1 MLKALGKQ
9 VKQFKKD
16 AIATPICMIFE
27 VIFEMLIPYLMMSM
41 IDKGVNVGNMQHIY
55 KVGALMV
62 LAAAGGMLSGMLGAK
77 FGARASTGFAR
88 NLRKSMF
95 ENIQTFSFQNIDK
108 YSTAGLVTRMTTDVS
123 NLQNAFQ
130 MILRMCTRAPS
141 SLIIAMVMTFI
152 INPRLASIYLIA
164 SVILGIC
171 LFFIMRRASGYFRD
185 AFHKYDDLNS
195 EVQENIA
202 GIRVVK
208 AYVREEH
215 ENTRFKKASGALYS
229 LFLKAE
235 KILSYNSPLMQGTVY
250 TCILLISWLGAK
262 MIVQNSMT
270 TGELMSMLTYC
281 MNILMSLM
289 MLSMVFVMITMSTA
303 SARRVSEVLE
313 EKATLTNPENPVYT
327 VADGS
332 VRFEHVTFSYHAT
345 SEKPVLQD
353 IDLSIASGETIG
365 ILGGTGSAKS
375 TLVNLISR
383 LYDVSGGAVYV
394 GGKDVRSYDLET
406 LRNAV
411 AVVLQKNVLFSGTI
425 LENLR
430 WGNKDASEEECIHA
444 CRIACADDFI
454 EAMPDKYNTFITQGG
469 TNVSGGQKQRLCI
482 ARALLK
488 KPQILILDDS
498 TSAVDTATDARI
510 RRAFREEI
518 PHITKIIIAQRIS
531 AIQDA
536 DRILVLDDGRIDG
549 IGTHEELLQS
559 NTIYREVYRSQTSGN
574 GDFDENGGEV

>member
-1 MLKALGKQ
+1 
-9 VKQFKKD
+9 
-16 AIATPICMIFE
+16 
-27 VIFEMLIPYLMMSM
+27 
-41 IDKGVNVGNMQHIY
+41 
-55 KVGALMV
+55 
-62 LAAAGGMLSGMLGAK
+62 MLGAK

-141 SLIIAMVMTFI
+141 SLIIAMVMTFV

-164 SVILGIC
+164 SVILAIC

-313 EKATLTNPENPVYT
+313 EKATLTNPENPVCT

-353 IDLSIASGETIG
+353 IDDRIG
-365 ILGGTGSAKS
+365 RDHRHIG
-375 TLVNLISR
+375 
-383 LYDVSGGAVYV
+383 
-394 GGKDVRSYDLET
+394 
-406 LRNAV
+406 RNG
-411 AVVLQKNVLFSGTI
+411 QRK
-425 LENLR
+425 
-430 WGNKDASEEECIHA
+430 IHA
-444 CRIACADDFI
+444 RQ
-454 EAMPDKYNTFITQGG
+454 PYQP
-469 TNVSGGQKQRLCI
+469 SL
-482 ARALLK
+482 
-488 KPQILILDDS
+488 
-498 TSAVDTATDARI
+498 
-510 RRAFREEI
+510 
-518 PHITKIIIAQRIS
+518 
-531 AIQDA
+531 
-536 DRILVLDDGRIDG
+536 
-549 IGTHEELLQS
+549 
-559 NTIYREVYRSQTSGN
+559 
-574 GDFDENGGEV
+574 

>member
-1 MLKALGKQ
+1 MLKTLGKQ

-41 IDKGVNVGNMQHIY
+41 IDKGVSVGDMRHIY
-55 KVGALMV
+55 KIGALMV
-62 LAAAGGMLSGMLGAK
+62 LTAAGGMVSGMLGAK

-88 NLRKSMF
+88 NLRRSMF

-141 SLIIAMVMTFI
+141 SLIIAMAMTFV

-164 SVILGIC
+164 AVILGIC
-171 LFFIMRRASGYFRD
+171 LFFIMQRASGYFRD

-195 EVQENIA
+195 EVQENIS

-235 KILSYNSPLMQGTVY
+235 KVLSFNSPLMQGTVY

-289 MLSMVFVMITMSTA
+289 MLSMVFVMITMST
-303 SARRVSEVLE
+303 S
-313 EKATLTNPENPVYT
+313 K
-327 VADGS
+327 
-332 VRFEHVTFSYHAT
+332 EHRIQCLRT
-345 SEKPVLQD
+345 SGC
-353 IDLSIASGETIG
+353 SS
-365 ILGGTGSAKS
+365 
-375 TLVNLISR
+375 
-383 LYDVSGGAVYV
+383 
-394 GGKDVRSYDLET
+394 
-406 LRNAV
+406 
-411 AVVLQKNVLFSGTI
+411 
-425 LENLR
+425 
-430 WGNKDASEEECIHA
+430 
-444 CRIACADDFI
+444 
-454 EAMPDKYNTFITQGG
+454 
-469 TNVSGGQKQRLCI
+469 
-482 ARALLK
+482 
-488 KPQILILDDS
+488 
-498 TSAVDTATDARI
+498 SAVRPS
-510 RRAFREEI
+510 R
-518 PHITKIIIAQRIS
+518 
-531 AIQDA
+531 
-536 DRILVLDDGRIDG
+536 
-549 IGTHEELLQS
+549 
-559 NTIYREVYRSQTSGN
+559 
-574 GDFDENGGEV
+574 

>member
-141 SLIIAMVMTFI
+141 SLIIAMVMTFV

-164 SVILGIC
+164 SVILAIC

-270 TGELMSMLTYC
+270 TGELMSMLTSC
-281 MNILMSLM
+281 
-289 MLSMVFVMITMSTA
+289 
-303 SARRVSEVLE
+303 
-313 EKATLTNPENPVYT
+313 
-327 VADGS
+327 
-332 VRFEHVTFSYHAT
+332 
-345 SEKPVLQD
+345 
-353 IDLSIASGETIG
+353 
-365 ILGGTGSAKS
+365 
-375 TLVNLISR
+375 
-383 LYDVSGGAVYV
+383 
-394 GGKDVRSYDLET
+394 
-406 LRNAV
+406 
-411 AVVLQKNVLFSGTI
+411 
-425 LENLR
+425 R
-430 WGNKDASEEECIHA
+430 WCS
-444 CRIACADDFI
+444 
-454 EAMPDKYNTFITQGG
+454 
-469 TNVSGGQKQRLCI
+469 S
-482 ARALLK
+482 
-488 KPQILILDDS
+488 
-498 TSAVDTATDARI
+498 
-510 RRAFREEI
+510 
-518 PHITKIIIAQRIS
+518 
-531 AIQDA
+531 
-536 DRILVLDDGRIDG
+536 
-549 IGTHEELLQS
+549 
-559 NTIYREVYRSQTSGN
+559 
-574 GDFDENGGEV
+574 